1 VRRFQL
7 LGCIA
12 IAAAWIASAA
22 GAAHA
27 DGVDPLSIPD
37 AQLEPVEWTD
47 LDRWAVDDH
56 TAALAAFLASCKPY
70 LAAAR
75 PSDPRP
81 LYAGLWRACRDAK
94 TAPSDDDGARK
105 FFEQNFRP
113 VRIAKLGEST
123 GLLTGYYEP
132 IVEGSRFPNPEFHWP
147 LYRRPRDLLVNG
159 KKPPAAGI
167 PNRAAVGRLN
177 AKNQVEPYYDRRAIE
192 NGALDGQHLEICWLR
207 DPFEAMAIEIEG
219 SVRVRLED
227 GTLLRLNYDA
237 HNGFARKGVGRLL
250 IERSLLRPEEISKER
265 IRLWMAAHPDEAK
278 EVRAAN
284 RSYTFFRVT
293 GLDNED
299 QPTGAQGSPLVP
311 GRSIAVD
318 GVHVF
323 GTPFFIEADFP
334 LPTGGPAVKF
344 RRLMIAQDTG
354 SAIVG
359 PARADIYWG
368 AGDLPGRVAGRI
380 RQQARFVM
388 LLPRELDMIEA
399 GKAMPLPQPKP
410 PIPQEAVAKEREGD
424 QQQSRNAGA
433 ENVPAGRPV
442 RAPARTGSTAPA
454 ASVPAARGLR

>member
-1 VRRFQL
+1 MRQL
-7 LGCIA
+7 LSLVRIS
-12 IAAAWIASAA
+12 AAAALIASAA
-22 GAAHA
+22 SAAHA
-27 DGVDPLSIPD
+27 DGVDPLNIPD
-37 AQLEPVEWTD
+37 AQLEPVEWAD
-47 LDRWAVDDH
+47 LDRWGVDDH
-56 TAALAAFLASCKPY
+56 TAALAAFLASCKPF
-70 LAAAR
+70 LAVAR

-81 LYAGLWRACRDAK
+81 LYAGLWRACRDAA

-105 FFEQNFRP
+105 FFEDNFRP

-132 IVEGSRFPNPEFHWP
+132 IIEGSRFPNPEFHWP

-159 KKPPAAGI
+159 KKPPAAGV

-207 DPFEAMAIEIEG
+207 DPFEAMAVEIEG

-237 HNGFARKGVGRLL
+237 HNGFARKGVGGLL
-250 IERSLLRPEEISKER
+250 VERSLIRPEEMSKQR
-265 IRLWMAAHPDEAK
+265 IRQWMAAHPEEAR
-278 EVRAAN
+278 EVRAVN
-284 RSYTFFRVT
+284 RSYVFFRIT
-293 GLDNED
+293 GLDNQD
-299 QPTGAQGSPLVP
+299 QPTGAQGSRLVP

-318 GVHVF
+318 AVHVF
-323 GTPFFIEADFP
+323 GTPFFIEADLP
-334 LPTGGPAVKF
+334 LPTGGPAIKF

-380 RQQARFVM
+380 RQQAQFVM

-410 PIPQEAVAKEREGD
+410 AIPQPAAAKERDGD
-424 QQQSRNAGA
+424 QGQSRNAGPANNPA
-433 ENVPAGRPV
+433 ERPV
-442 RAPARTGSTAPA
+442 RAPARPGAAAPA
-454 ASVPAARGLR
+454 ASLPIRGTR

>member
-1 VRRFQL
+1 MAL
-7 LGCIA
+7 L
-12 IAAAWIASAA
+12 A
-22 GAAHA
+22 GAPSAAHA
-27 DGVDPLSIPD
+27 DGADPLSIPD
-37 AQLEPVEWTD
+37 AQLEPLQWTD
-47 LDRWAVDDH
+47 LDRWATDDH
-56 TAALAAFLASCKPY
+56 AAALAAFLASCKPF

-81 LYAGLWRACRDAK
+81 LYGGLWRACRDAAM
-94 TAPSDDDGARK
+94 APSDDDGARK
-105 FFEQNFRP
+105 FFEENFRP

-132 IVEGSRFPNPEFHWP
+132 IVEGSHFPSPEFHWP
-147 LYRRPRDLLVNG
+147 LYRRPHDLLVNG
-159 KKPPAAGI
+159 KKPAVAGV
-167 PNRAAVGRLN
+167 PNRAAVSRLN

-192 NGALDGQHLEICWLR
+192 SGALDGQHLEICWLR

-237 HNGFARKGVGRLL
+237 HNGFARRGVGALL
-250 IERSLLRPEEISKER
+250 IERSLMRREEMSRER
-265 IRLWMAAHPDEAK
+265 IRQWMAAHPEEAK

-284 RSYTFFRVT
+284 RSYTFFRIT

-299 QPTGAQGSPLVP
+299 QPTGAQGSRLIP

-323 GTPFFIEADFP
+323 GTPFFIEADLP
-334 LPTGGPAVKF
+334 LPTGGPAIKF
-344 RRLMIAQDTG
+344 RRLMIAQDKG

-368 AGDLPGRVAGRI
+368 AGDLPARVAGRI

-388 LLPRELDMIEA
+388 LLPREFDMIEA
-399 GKAMPLPQPKP
+399 GKTMPLPQPKP
-410 PIPQEAVAKEREGD
+410 PIPQAAVAKEQEGAE
-424 QQQSRNAGA
+424 QQSHNAGTA
-433 ENVPAGRPV
+433 NNPTERPV
-442 RAPARTGSTAPA
+442 RAPARGGTTSPA